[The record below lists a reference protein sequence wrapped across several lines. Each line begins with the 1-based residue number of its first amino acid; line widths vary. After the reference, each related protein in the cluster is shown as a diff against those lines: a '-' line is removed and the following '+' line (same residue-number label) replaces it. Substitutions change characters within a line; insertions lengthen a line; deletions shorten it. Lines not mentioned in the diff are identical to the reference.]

1 MQKLPEDFDYQP
13 ELYLDLVLQK
23 KVYPAEGSGS
33 AAPSTETLSDSQV
46 VLESVISLPSN
57 LQGRN
62 FYKVYRVHINEQG
75 IQELH
80 ELPEWT
86 PEQPDVEEYYK
97 LNPDKTEM
105 TICARKYS
113 VYTVAASDYVT
124 PQPAKPESSGG
135 AEDQPDN
142 GSLEEETKV
151 ENSQVNQ
158 KPLEAA
164 QKLPVKRDPETEKT
178 EESPEALPTE
188 IPEEPLPEQEQWEEP
203 MPAGRN
209 GKSFVVLNVLLT
221 LLSLVMAVRLLRG
234 RQERRRTIV
243 GLTAAAAS
251 LLILLLTLGFAGV
264 RIADLLTIL
273 FALLAAITVFMSL
286 TGTKQDKEERVL

>member
-1 MQKLPEDFDYQP
+1 
-13 ELYLDLVLQK
+13 
-23 KVYPAEGSGS
+23 
-33 AAPSTETLSDSQV
+33 
-46 VLESVISLPSN
+46 
-57 LQGRN
+57 
-62 FYKVYRVHINEQG
+62 
-75 IQELH
+75 
-80 ELPEWT
+80 
-86 PEQPDVEEYYK
+86 
-97 LNPDKTEM
+97 
-105 TICARKYS
+105 
-113 VYTVAASDYVT
+113 
-124 PQPAKPESSGG
+124 
-135 AEDQPDN
+135 
-142 GSLEEETKV
+142 
-151 ENSQVNQ
+151 
-158 KPLEAA
+158 
-164 QKLPVKRDPETEKT
+164 
-178 EESPEALPTE
+178 
-188 IPEEPLPEQEQWEEP
+188 